1 MLALIVGG
9 LVGLIAWLTRLPGPG
24 GAALS
29 ANGRLLTQLALALA
43 LALMGAG
50 ALGLVVGRLRRGR
63 GLGANGRA
71 GAARQVAGIIGLL
84 ALGLAAAVWPVTGL
98 WGWVATLATLA
109 CGLGALWLGLRLAQS
124 GTPAELRQ
132 ARHAYGLGQWE
143 EAAQL
148 LESVLRARPDLES
161 ARQLAAQVSRHKGD
175 LAGALRHAEALAEM
189 LPDGYYGHAELGL
202 TLLEMAKPQRAI
214 APLRRAAE
222 IAPNLA
228 EAHFNL
234 GLAMVESHQQ
244 EPAIAALTRALRL
257 GLPDEVTRLIAR
269 YHLFVALRASGQAE
283 RAAAELRLLRR
294 QAGTLR
300 RWRQA
305 AAEGQVSA
313 DERRLVTALQQ
324 RIEQALKLS
333 TD

>member
-1 MLALIVGG
+1 
-9 LVGLIAWLTRLPGPG
+9 
-24 GAALS
+24 
-29 ANGRLLTQLALALA
+29 
-43 LALMGAG
+43 
-50 ALGLVVGRLRRGR
+50 
-63 GLGANGRA
+63 
-71 GAARQVAGIIGLL
+71 
-84 ALGLAAAVWPVTGL
+84 
-98 WGWVATLATLA
+98 
-109 CGLGALWLGLRLAQS
+109 
-124 GTPAELRQ
+124 
-132 ARHAYGLGQWE
+132 
-143 EAAQL
+143 
-148 LESVLRARPDLES
+148 
-161 ARQLAAQVSRHKGD
+161 
-175 LAGALRHAEALAEM
+175 
-189 LPDGYYGHAELGL
+189 
-202 TLLEMAKPQRAI
+202 MAKPQRAI